1 MIHRN
6 LSHKSLDFT
15 ICDSDLMAWSG
26 ERMLQYLVWE
36 HLEGMGYEIY
46 GEVWIDK
53 KNKVDL
59 VAINDD
65 GVFGIELKRRRE
77 IKDEDKEQIKRYISS
92 EAFSDFVIIIQYKS
106 YGMND
111 FIDEGID
118 LFGVSEFFDLPFT
131 PKFAFTSIKEEKRPP
146 FYALY
151 RAPISKLYEQINGE
165 LFIPPVELSN
175 LKFEK
180 RFEPKKK
187 LIFTRDNEITIEHNL
202 WKKFRE
208 QGYCVLPEVHIGGE
222 ESKKTNEIDLL
233 LKNEKET
240 IAIEV
245 KNKSP
250 LKADQIE
257 FYRKVADLGITV
269 WIVAPQKRLKSI
281 QKMLSK
287 KQLEGFQIHS
297 YESLIGT
304 QKSITD
310 F

>member
-1 MIHRN
+1 
-6 LSHKSLDFT
+6 
-15 ICDSDLMAWSG
+15 
-26 ERMLQYLVWE
+26 MLQHLLWE
-36 HLEGMGYEIY
+36 YFEEKGYEVY

-53 KNKVDL
+53 KYEMYDEVLLDKKDRVDL
-59 VAINDD
+59 VVIKEGD
-65 GVFGIELKRRRE
+65 VFGIELKRRRE

-118 LFGVSEFFDLPFT
+118 LLGVSEFFDLPFT

-175 LKFEK
+175 LRFEK

-222 ESKKTNEIDLL
+222 EETKKTNEIDLL
-233 LKNEKET
+233 LKNENEI